1 MNRLL
6 GITRMTQI
14 FPTEQDGDGPV
25 VSSWDAALD
34 HMELCFTLEN
44 NPDLIQPLVSYLC
57 ERAAALG
64 LCEATLE
71 KHMGVALEEALL
83 NALYHGNL
91 ELSSA
96 DLRKAGDELLSQGK
110 ATSIACRQHTAPY
123 CQRQIHVRATLSTDQ
138 AKFVIRDEG
147 PGFDYAVCTPLV
159 IDDGELSRPT
169 GRGLMLMYSFMD
181 EVRFNAQGNEVTMLL
196 RREAA

>member
-6 GITRMTQI
+6 GNTRMTQI
-14 FPTEQDGDGPV
+14 FPTEQGGDKPV
-25 VSSWDAALD
+25 AVNWDESLE
-34 HMELCFTLEN
+34 HMELRFTLDN
-44 NPDLIQPLVSYLC
+44 NPNLIQPLVSYLC
-57 ERAAALG
+57 ERATAFG

-71 KHMGVALEEALL
+71 KHLAIALEEALL

-96 DLRKAGDELLSQGK
+96 DLREGGDELLSQGN
-110 ATSIACRQHTAPY
+110 AASIARRQRDTPY
-123 CQRQIHVRATLSTDQ
+123 CQRQIHVRAMLSSN
-138 AKFVIRDEG
+138 AAEFVIRDEG

-159 IDDGELSRPT
+159 IDDGELCRPT

-181 EVRFNAQGNEVTMLL
+181 EVRFNAEGNEVTMLL
-196 RREAA
+196 RRDAA